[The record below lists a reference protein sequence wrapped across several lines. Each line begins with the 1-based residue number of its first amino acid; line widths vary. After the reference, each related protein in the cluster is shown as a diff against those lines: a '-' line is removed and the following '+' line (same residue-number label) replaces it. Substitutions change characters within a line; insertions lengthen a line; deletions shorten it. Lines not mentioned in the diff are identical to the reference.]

1 MISLNIEMITSVIKL
16 TFFILYFLCMLLLIV
31 YNWLYLTHTFRANKN
46 IGLNP
51 PEKIRHLVRTSTYIA
66 LFNAILLVFFLVMG
80 YY

>member
-1 MISLNIEMITSVIKL
+1 MIPFSFEILISFIKL
-16 TFFILYFLCMLLLIV
+16 TFFVMYFFCMLLLIV
-31 YNWLYLTHTFRANKN
+31 YNWLYLTHTFRAHKN

-66 LFNAILLVFFLVMG
+66 LFNAMLLVFFLVMG